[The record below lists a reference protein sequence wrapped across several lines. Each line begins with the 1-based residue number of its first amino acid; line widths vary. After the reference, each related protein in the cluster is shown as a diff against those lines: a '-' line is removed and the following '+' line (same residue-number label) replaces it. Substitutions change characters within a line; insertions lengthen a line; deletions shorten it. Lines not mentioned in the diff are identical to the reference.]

1 MKKLKHLSEIYNL
14 YDAYIIDLWG
24 VMHNGIK
31 LYPNAME
38 VVENLNNNN
47 KKITFLSNA
56 PRPNK
61 NVINFLK
68 KLNMEEKYLKKVLTS
83 GEVATRSLK
92 KNKYGIKFYHLGP
105 ERDTSLFVGIEKNK
119 TSIEKSDFILCTG
132 LFDNFADDLNYYK
145 KLLSNHV
152 KKKFICTNPD
162 LIVHRGNKEEYCA
175 GKIAELFESLGGNV
189 IYFGKPHKE
198 IYDICLNQNEKTLV
212 IGDNLNT
219 DIKGANN
226 LNLDSLFITDGVHK
240 LEYKDENEIESLQKK
255 YRVKSKYFQKNLCW

>member
-14 YDAYIIDLWG
+14 YDAFIIDLWG

-68 KLNMEEKYLKKVLTS
+68 KLNMDEKYLKKVLTS

-92 KNKYGIKFYHLGP
+92 KNKFGIKFYHLGP
-105 ERDTSLFVGIEKNK
+105 KRDTSCRFR
-119 TSIEKSDFILCTG
+119 SDFSFRT
-132 LFDNFADDLNYYK
+132 FFR
-145 KLLSNHV
+145 
-152 KKKFICTNPD
+152 F
-162 LIVHRGNKEEYCA
+162 
-175 GKIAELFESLGGNV
+175 
-189 IYFGKPHKE
+189 
-198 IYDICLNQNEKTLV
+198 
-212 IGDNLNT
+212 
-219 DIKGANN
+219 
-226 LNLDSLFITDGVHK
+226 
-240 LEYKDENEIESLQKK
+240 
-255 YRVKSKYFQKNLCW
+255 